1 MLGLTPLPS
10 TMPTFLTV
18 KEAANLT
25 GKSPSSIR
33 RVIYPII
40 HDDQHPDRTH
50 VQPNVEDAMRLR
62 MQGENFAWRI
72 SEDLLRREIPE
83 ETHSSDGVSP
93 ASKAAIQDDS
103 GPLLSMLQS
112 ELEIKNR
119 QITQQSEL
127 IGRQMELIS
136 GLSERLREGNILMGS
151 LQRQFAITDGRDRK
165 TSDAVTVKSPAPQR
179 PQEQHHQK
187 PKKTPPQPIKK
198 KGFLSRLFR

>member
-1 MLGLTPLPS
+1 
-10 TMPTFLTV
+10 MPAFLTV

-40 HDDQHPDRTH
+40 HDDQHPDRTD
-50 VQPNVEDAMRLR
+50 VQPSVEDAMRLR

-83 ETHSSDGVSP
+83 ETHSSEGGSP
-93 ASKAAIQDDS
+93 ASKAAIQGDS
-103 GPLLSMLQS
+103 GPLLLMLQS
-112 ELEIKNR
+112 ELEIKNK
-119 QITQQSEL
+119 QINQQSEL
-127 IGRQMELIS
+127 IGKQMELIS
-136 GLSERLREGNILMGS
+136 GLSERRLREGNILIGS
-151 LQRQFAITDGRDRK
+151 LQRQFTITDGRDRK

-187 PKKTPPQPIKK
+187 PKKAPPQPIKK
-198 KGFLSRLFR
+198 KGFLTRLFR